1 MNVLGLKVGG
11 HDPGAALI
19 SNNGGTTRVCAIAE
33 ERLTRVKHA
42 PHAFPTQSIVYVLEN
57 LGIPKEDIDLIV
69 YDTTIDEVQFTN
81 EVESTRWV
89 KERVGAGFTKAQF
102 VGVGHHDAHAA
113 TAFFCSPYEESAV
126 LVYDGS
132 GAIFPSPQGGMVT
145 ETETFYKGKGSTLT
159 VIHKTAHVCTPA
171 GFPYSVGIGRLYSNL
186 SQNYISFGPHNEG
199 KMMGLAAYGD
209 DSFLKAFPY
218 ERWVKRYNGELLCN
232 NQVSY
237 PMRGATAFIKRSG
250 SPTRLLLDVYNGVL
264 SRGRRLFFKATTVV
278 TGRLGAEAVYPKI
291 FEPIR
296 FARPNRD
303 AGAEKLPDAYFSS
316 VAFAAQKIFEQYAIE
331 LGTYLKNVTE
341 SDTLCVAG
349 GCALNIDANRNFL
362 TKVGFKNLFV
372 QPASSDCGI
381 PLGCA
386 LWGMHAVLGQPRAWV
401 MQSASL
407 GKPYSKTEVEKAI
420 AARKDEVEYQYVDD
434 APKEAARLIADGN
447 IIGWFQGG
455 AEYGPRALGNRSIV
469 CDARGKDMKDVLNN
483 RVKHRESWRPFAAS
497 ILLEKMSE
505 WFDFSTESPYML
517 LTGSVL
523 PHKRKDVPSI
533 VHVDGTCRLQSLTET
548 QNGPYWALV
557 KEFEACT
564 GVPLVLNT
572 SFNLGGDPIVET
584 PEDALDTFLR
594 TDMDYLVME
603 HAVIRKRGAKK

>member
-19 SNNGGTTRVCAIAE
+19 SNTGGVTRVRAIAE
-33 ERLTRVKHA
+33 ERLTRIKHA
-42 PHAFPTQSIVYVLEN
+42 PHAFPTLAISYVLES
-57 LGIPKEDIDLIV
+57 LSVKKEEVDLIV
-69 YDTTIDEVQFTN
+69 YDATIDEVQFST
-81 EVESTRWV
+81 EAESTQWV
-89 KERVGAGFTKAQF
+89 KARVGAGFEKARF
-102 VGVGHHDAHAA
+102 VAVGHHDAHAA

-145 ETETFYKGKGSTLT
+145 ETETFYKGKGNTLT
-159 VIHKTAHVCTPA
+159 VIHKTSHVCTPA

-218 ERWVKRYNGELLCN
+218 ERWVSRYNGELLCN

-237 PMRGATAFIKRSG
+237 PVRGAAAFVKRSG
-250 SPTRLLLDVYNGVL
+250 SPMRLLRDVYNGVRA
-264 SRGRRLFFKATTVV
+264 RGRRLFFKATAAA
-278 TGRLGAEAVYPKI
+278 RLFGDGVVYPKI

-303 AGAEKLPDAYFSS
+303 AGTEKLPDAYFSS
-316 VAFAAQKIFEQYAIE
+316 VAFAAQKIFERYAME
-331 LGTYLKNVTE
+331 LGTYLKNVTG

-386 LWGMHAVLGQPRAWV
+386 LWGMHAVLGQPRSWV

-407 GKPYSKTEVEKAI
+407 GKPYSTAEVEKALEAHKNEI
-420 AARKDEVEYQYVDD
+420 EWQLVED
-434 APKEAARLIADGN
+434 APKEAARLVADGN

-455 AEYGPRALGNRSIV
+455 AEYGPRALGNRSII
-469 CDARGKDMKDVLNN
+469 CDARGADMKDILNN

-505 WFDFSTESPYML
+505 WFDFSVESPYML

-523 PHKRKDVPSI
+523 EHKQKEVPSI
-533 VHVDGTCRLQSLTET
+533 VHVDGTCRLQSLTEER
-548 QNGPYWALV
+548 NGPYWALV

-564 GVPLVLNT
+564 GVPLILNT

-603 HAVIRKRGAKK
+603 HAVIRKRGANK